1 MAKIRVAVLFGG
13 ATKDHKLSLQSAFS
27 VLNGLSKEKYDVTP
41 VGITKKGRWLYF
53 PGDYDEIRLG
63 TWENNSDCC
72 SAIISPDPIH
82 AGIITIMSDG
92 DTAIKRVDVVLS
104 ALHGKY
110 GEGGRIQ
117 SLLKLSR
124 IPYTDCN
131 PDTANHCMDKQM
143 THSLL
148 SEAGIS
154 VPKYTCLSRSELNKI
169 DTLIEDIEK
178 KFSYPVYVS
187 ASSCSSSIGANVARN
202 SEELKSA
209 AKIAFSHHHTAIVEE
224 FLRGRSLFCVVTGC
238 SYNIEV
244 SSVGETVKTRCESEY
259 AGYTAEFMPRADLT
273 AEQEKEIKETS
284 VKAYKAL
291 SFKGY
296 AKMCFSMTEDGRI
309 LLRRITAI
317 PGFSPESA
325 MPLLMAESGCDYG
338 EMLDKIITQAI
349 EG

>member
-27 VLNGLSKEKYDVTP
+27 VLNGLSREKYDITP
-41 VGITKKGRWLYF
+41 IGITKKGRWLYF
-53 PGDYDEIRLG
+53 PGDYEEIRNG

-82 AGIITIMSDG
+82 SGVITIMSDG
-92 DTAIKRVDVVLS
+92 DTAIKRIDVVLS

-131 PDTANHCMDKQM
+131 PDTASHCMDKQM

-154 VPKYTCLSRSELNKI
+154 VPAYTCVSRSEMGRMDEAIKAVEA
-169 DTLIEDIEK
+169 D
-178 KFSYPVYVS
+178 FRYPVYVS
-187 ASSCSSSIGANVARN
+187 ASSCSSTIGANVAYN
-202 SEELKSA
+202 SAELKNA
-209 AKIAFSHHHTAIVEE
+209 AKIAFSHHHTAIIEE
-224 FLRGRSLFCVVTGC
+224 FLRGRSLFCIVTGG
-238 SYNIEV
+238 SYDVEV
-244 SSVGETVKTRCESEY
+244 SAIGETVKTPCENKY
-259 AGYTAEFMPRADLT
+259 AGYTAEFITNPVLSDDEKKSITET
-273 AEQEKEIKETS
+273 AI
-284 VKAYKAL
+284 KAYKTL
-291 SFKGY
+291 NFKGC
-296 AKMCFSMTEDGRI
+296 AKMCFCLTDKRI
-309 LLRRITAI
+309 LLRRIAAI
-317 PGFSPESA
+317 PGFSHESS
-325 MPLLMAESGCDYG
+325 MPLLMKESGVGYS
-338 EMLDKIITQAI
+338 EMLDRLINQAI

>member
-27 VLNGLSKEKYDVTP
+27 VLNGLSREKYDVTP
-41 VGITKKGRWLYF
+41 IGITKKGRWLYF
-53 PGDYDEIRLG
+53 PGDYDEIREG

-82 AGIITIMSDG
+82 SGVITIMSDG
-92 DTAIKRVDVVLS
+92 DTAIKRIDVVLS

-131 PDTANHCMDKQM
+131 PDTAGHCMDKQM

-148 SEAGIS
+148 KEAGID
-154 VPKYTCLSRSELNKI
+154 VPAYTCLQRSELNKI
-169 DTLIEDIEK
+169 DEAIKEVEK
-178 KFSYPVYVS
+178 NFSYPVYVS

-202 SEELKSA
+202 AEELKNA
-209 AKIAFSHHHTAIVEE
+209 AKIAFSHHHTAIIEE
-224 FLRGRSLFCVVTGC
+224 FLSGRSLFCVVTGC
-238 SYNIEV
+238 SYDVEV
-244 SSVGETVKTRCESEY
+244 SSIGETIKTRCDSKY
-259 AGYTAEFMPRADLT
+259 AGYTAEFAPAAELT
-273 AEQEKEIKETS
+273 EEEKKNIRETAK
-284 VKAYKAL
+284 KAYKAL
-291 SFKGY
+291 NFKGY
-296 AKMCFSMTEDGRI
+296 AKMNFCLKDGKAM
-309 LLRRITAI
+309 LRRISAI

-325 MPLLMAESGCDYG
+325 MPVLMAESGYTYG